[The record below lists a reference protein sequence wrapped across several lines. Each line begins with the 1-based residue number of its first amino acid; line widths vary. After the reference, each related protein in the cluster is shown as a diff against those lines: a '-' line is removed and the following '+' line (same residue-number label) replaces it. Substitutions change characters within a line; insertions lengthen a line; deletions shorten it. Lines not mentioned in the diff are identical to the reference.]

1 MEKLKI
7 NIHPTFIIFA
17 CILIYFGKAILF
29 FNYVLVMFL
38 HEMAH
43 AFVARRLGYNI
54 KNIKLIP
61 FGICL
66 NMNSC
71 DLVPKDEIKIA
82 LAGPVV
88 NLILVLITLSLWW
101 VFPYTYNYTYLFCY
115 CNFITA
121 TFNLVPAFPLDGGRV
136 LLSVLKQKV
145 TTNVAIKFCKV
156 VNIVMIIVLLG
167 LFILSCFY
175 SINLTFLF
183 VILCLLSGVLDNN
196 KMSKYTLINYGVLKK
211 MGTVVKTKP
220 LVVINTTKMYKLC
233 KFIDN
238 FSYISVTVI
247 DENKIP
253 QVTLTETQFLNLLE
267 KYGASTNFITAL
279 KQEKFH

>member
-17 CILIYFGKAILF
+17 CILIYFGKSILF
-29 FNYVLVMFL
+29 FNYLVVMFL
-38 HEMAH
+38 HEFAH

-82 LAGPVV
+82 LAGPIT
-88 NLILVLITLSLWW
+88 NFILVFLTLSLWW
-101 VFPYTYNYTYLFCY
+101 VFPYTYNYTCFFCY
-115 CNFITA
+115 CNFITGA
-121 TFNLVPAFPLDGGRV
+121 FNLIPAFPLDGGRV

-145 TTNVAIKFCKV
+145 TSRVATKFCKLI
-156 VNIVMIIVLLG
+156 NIVIIFVLLA
-167 LFILSCFY
+167 LFIMSCFY
-175 SINLTFLF
+175 SVNLTFLF

-196 KMSKYTLINYGVLKK
+196 KVGKYTLINYGLLKK
-211 MGTVVKTKP
+211 MGTVIKTKP
-220 LVVINTTKMYKLC
+220 LVVLNNTKMYKLC
-233 KFIDN
+233 KYIDN
-238 FSYISVTVI
+238 FSYISISVL
-247 DENKIP
+247 DENRNL
-253 QVTLTETQFLNLLE
+253 QATLNESEFLKYLE
-267 KYGASTNFITAL
+267 KYGASAEFKYVL
-279 KQEKFH
+279 SQEKLH

>member
-54 KNIKLIP
+54 KNIRLIP

-82 LAGPVV
+82 LAGPIV

-121 TFNLVPAFPLDGGRV
+121 IFNLVPAFPLDGGRV

-211 MGTVVKTKP
+211 MGSVVRTKP